1 MKVFLSSV
9 RRGLEEERD
18 AVAALL
24 EAVGYE
30 VVRFEDFGAVNATSR
45 VACLGALA
53 DADAYVLLLG
63 PHYGTAMVDSDLSPT
78 EEEFNT
84 ARARGIASL
93 VFKKAGVAVDEDQVE
108 FCQRVGSYTD
118 GRFWA
123 EFDSIASL
131 GPQVLSALR
140 GLPLSAPTAVWRAVP
155 AIAFTPV
162 HATGGR
168 RDGGQPQYS
177 PILEVHVLP
186 VQAVSLR
193 AASASDDLTAEVMTT
208 MRSTRFVGHAD
219 PLETVPDTSG
229 VHVRRPSAPQR
240 TGFGTASAN
249 NDPYRGLRLHRDG
262 AAAAYLALPTDVL
275 GSITDAAGLERDVL
289 ALLDQIV
296 PFLPA
301 DAADIAVTACLV
313 DEGRTV
319 LGDPADVGRRTSGTL
334 GYGQPEI
341 VLPADQAVTA
351 DAMRRATQQVATEIA
366 ARVRDAL
373 RRRT

>member
-1 MKVFLSSV
+1 MKVFPSSV

-30 VVRFEDFGAVNATSR
+30 VIRFEDFGAVNATSR

-63 PHYGTAMVDSDLSPT
+63 PHYGTAMADSDLSAT

-84 ARARGIASL
+84 ARTRGIPSL
-93 VFKKAGVAVDEDQVE
+93 VFKKNGVALDEDQAE

-131 GPQVLSALR
+131 GPQVLSSLR

-155 AIAFTPV
+155 AVAFAPV

-186 VQAVSLR
+186 VQDVSLR
-193 AASASDDLTAEVMTT
+193 AASASDGLAAEVMTT

-219 PLETVPDTSG
+219 PLETVGDAG
-229 VHVRRPSAPQR
+229 GIHVRRPSAPQR
-240 TGFGTASAN
+240 SEFGTASAKK
-249 NDPYRGLRLHRDG
+249 DPYRGVRLQREG
-262 AAAAYLALPTDVL
+262 GAAAYLALPTDVM
-275 GSITDAAGLERDVL
+275 GSITDAASLERDVL

-296 PFLPA
+296 PFVPA
-301 DAADIAVTACLV
+301 DAAEVAVTACLM

-319 LGDPADVGRRTSGTL
+319 LGDPSEVGRRTSGTL
-334 GYGQPEI
+334 GFGQSEI
-341 VLPADQAVTA
+341 VLPADQAVSA
-351 DAMRRATQQVATEIA
+351 DALRRATQQVAAEIGT
-366 ARVRDAL
+366 RVRDAL
-373 RRRT
+373 RSRA